1 MKYKH
6 DEMFTFLPFGAGRR
20 ACPGSKLGLS
30 MAYIA
35 VATMVQCFDWK
46 VVGDG
51 EEAKVKVK
59 VNIEVKKCAFIHMAH
74 PLKCLLVVEF
84 NPFDC
89 VM

>member
-1 MKYKH
+1 M
-6 DEMFTFLPFGAGRR
+6 E
-20 ACPGSKLGLS
+20 
-30 MAYIA
+30 
-35 VATMVQCFDWK
+35 
-46 VVGDG
+46 

>member
-1 MKYKH
+1 MQPWFNVLIGKWL
-6 DEMFTFLPFGAGRR
+6 EME
-20 ACPGSKLGLS
+20 
-30 MAYIA
+30 
-35 VATMVQCFDWK
+35 
-46 VVGDG
+46 